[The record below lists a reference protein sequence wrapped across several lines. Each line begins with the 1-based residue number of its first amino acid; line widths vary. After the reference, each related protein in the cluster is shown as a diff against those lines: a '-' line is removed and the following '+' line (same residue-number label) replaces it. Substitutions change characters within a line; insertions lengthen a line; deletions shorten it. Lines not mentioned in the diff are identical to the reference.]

1 VVQDLPEVG
10 RNLFDQL
17 NVPVYV
23 NLRERV
29 SITLVKLQTVPEVF
43 NYFAFGTGKYDNAPK
58 RNVVTMLI
66 KNIPCDR
73 RCNLAVISFFFI
85 ACQRMV
91 GH

>member
-1 VVQDLPEVG
+1 MVRELPDVG

-43 NYFAFGTGKYDNAPK
+43 NYFAFGTGESYHWRINAPMTSPL
-58 RNVVTMLI
+58 RAI
-66 KNIPCDR
+66 ACG
-73 RCNLAVISFFFI
+73 LAV
-85 ACQRMV
+85 
-91 GH
+91 